1 MAIDPNSM
9 GAPGAPDQQQVYKQE
24 SEEIST
30 FQHQGA
36 MQSGFQL
43 LLGPFA
49 TSKEIAQAINTLLQS
64 VVNQVKKDQEDAVNE
79 IKRLRQIEEGQDP
92 G

>member
-9 GAPGAPDQQQVYKQE
+9 ESPSQQQVYREE
-24 SEEIST
+24 SQEISM
-30 FQHQGA
+30 FSHQSA

-43 LLGPFA
+43 LLGPWA
-49 TSKEIAQAINTLLQS
+49 TSKDIAQAINTMLQS
-64 VVNQVKKDQEDAVNE
+64 VINQIKKDQEDAVNE

-92 G
+92 D